1 MQISNLHCHTTAS
14 DGELSP
20 TALVALAA
28 QLGVTTLAI
37 TDHDTI
43 AAHDEAIAAGLAH
56 GVRIIPGIEVSALS
70 PQGEVHIL
78 GYGVRVTSPTSAI
91 AQQIAGLR
99 EVRDGRARKIIA
111 KLAKLGIV
119 LEFERVR
126 SIAGDAVVG
135 RPHIAKALVEIGAVR
150 DTQQAFDRYL
160 AEGKLAF
167 SPHQGL
173 TPAQAIQLIHNAG
186 GIAVFAHPSLYVGNI
201 AELFGDLLVNGL
213 DGIEVY
219 HASNPLEHRTS
230 YLSWAVKHGLIV
242 TGGSDF
248 HRDTPENRA
257 LFCQFS
263 LSTEQMAS
271 FNSALAIPQ
280 T

>member
-43 AAHDEAIAAGLAH
+43 AAHDEAIAAGLVH

-160 AEGKLAF
+160 AEGKSAF

-186 GIAVFAHPSLYVGNI
+186 GIAVFAHPSLYIGNI
-201 AELFGDLLVNGL
+201 AELFEDLLVNGL

-219 HASNPLEHRTS
+219 HASNPTEHRAS
-230 YLSWAVKHGLIV
+230 YLSWAIKHGLIV

-248 HRDTPENRA
+248 HRDTPEDRA

-263 LSTEQMAS
+263 LSNEQMAR
-271 FNSALAIPQ
+271 FNTALAMPQ

>member
-160 AEGKLAF
+160 AEGKPAF

-219 HASNPLEHRTS
+219 HASNPTEHRAS
-230 YLSWAVKHGLIV
+230 YLSWAIKHSLII

-248 HRDTPENRA
+248 HRDTPEDRA

-263 LSTEQMAS
+263 LSNEQMAR
-271 FNSALAIPQ
+271 FNSVLAMPQ